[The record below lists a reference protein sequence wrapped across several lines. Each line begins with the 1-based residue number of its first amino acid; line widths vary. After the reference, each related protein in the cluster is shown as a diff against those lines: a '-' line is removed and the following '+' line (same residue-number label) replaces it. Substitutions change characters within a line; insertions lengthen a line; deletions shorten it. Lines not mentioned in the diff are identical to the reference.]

1 MSEKLYIPSTDV
13 SPEIDFD
20 AVELKF
26 LISGRSMP
34 ENSEAFYEPVL
45 NWLRERFST
54 SSVTAVVDVNLDYYN
69 TGSFIRIMGLFNLL
83 GELNKAGNKF
93 RVRWICE
100 AEDEDNIADG
110 QSFKDVVKIPFDI
123 IEI

>member
-1 MSEKLYIPSTDV
+1 MSDKLYIAPTDI
-13 SPEIDFD
+13 SPEINFD
-20 AVELKF
+20 VTELKF
-26 LISGRSMP
+26 VISGRSMP
-34 ENSEAFYEPVL
+34 ENSEAFYEPIL
-45 NWLRERFST
+45 NWMRNQCSEKSI
-54 SSVTAVVDVNLDYYN
+54 TASIDVNLDYYN

-83 GELNKAGNKF
+83 GELNKQGNKF
-93 RVRWICE
+93 SVRWICE